1 MQVSPVRA
9 KTPTSTYPFGWFD
22 WFCLWY
28 PPAWLI
34 LFNRHWQHYK
44 PDPDGWNGLEYALFL
59 IPGGFYLAFLLRWLR
74 LWLLRRVFQH
84 PDCSAQELLPD
95 PAYQQA
101 FRQEILI
108 PIVHRYF
115 RGTLRQVENLPPNS
129 PIIIAMNHAGMCFP
143 WDFVSLALLLSEQ
156 RGWSVQPLAHPLFF
170 DHPWL
175 KWWLPKG
182 WAQVLGGIRAERE
195 SFETA
200 LNSSGSAHHQTQ
212 EFALLYAPEGWRGL
226 AKGWHQRYELAGFDS
241 SFVRLSVRHQVPIV
255 PVLCVGSERLHP
267 FTSNVNW
274 LARRFKMP
282 MFPLSPLIPI
292 FVLFPSM
299 GIWAVRT
306 QLQYYIQPL
315 WQPWDSL
322 SSDPTQIRQSILH
335 RLARELRS
343 RMQATLNQL
352 LGRVDSR

>member
-1 MQVSPVRA
+1 MQVSTVCA
-9 KTPTSTYPFGWFD
+9 KSPASPYPFGWFD

-59 IPGGFYLAFLLRWLR
+59 LPGGFYLALLLRWLR
-74 LWLLRRVFQH
+74 LWVLRQFFQH
-84 PDCSAQELLPD
+84 PDLSQQEPLPD
-95 PAYQQA
+95 PHYQQA
-101 FRQEILI
+101 FRQEII
-108 PIVHRYF
+108 TPIVHRYF
-115 RGTLRQVENLPPNS
+115 RGTLHQVENLPASGPV
-129 PIIIAMNHAGMCFP
+129 IIALNHAGMCFP
-143 WDFVSLALLLSEQ
+143 WDFVSLALLLGEQ
-156 RGWSVQPLAHPLFF
+156 RNWFVQPLAHPLFF

-175 KWWLPKG
+175 RWWLPKG
-182 WAQVLGGIRAERE
+182 WAQALGGIRAERE

-200 LNSSGSAHHQTQ
+200 LDSSSSPQAQ
-212 EFALLYAPEGWRGL
+212 EFAVLYAPEGWRGL
-226 AKGWHQRYELAGFDS
+226 AKGWQQRYQLARFDS

-255 PVLCVGSERLHP
+255 PVVCVGSEWLHP

-292 FVLFPSM
+292 FILFPSM

-306 QLQYYIQPL
+306 RLQYYIQSP
-315 WQPWDSL
+315 WRPWDNLQDS
-322 SSDPTQIRQSILH
+322 TQIRQSVLH
-335 RLARELRS
+335 RLAGELRS
-343 RMQATLNQL
+343 QMQATLNRL
-352 LGRVDSR
+352 LGRNRRD

>member
-1 MQVSPVRA
+1 MQI
-9 KTPTSTYPFGWFD
+9 STAREKAPAFSYQFGWFD

-59 IPGGFYLAFLLRWLR
+59 IPGGFYVALLLRWLR
-74 LWLLRRVFQH
+74 LWLVRKVLRQ
-84 PDCSAQELLPD
+84 PDRTDQDLSPD
-95 PAYQQA
+95 PIYQEA
-101 FRQEILI
+101 FRQEII
-108 PIVHRYF
+108 RPIVHHYF
-115 RGTLRQVENLPPNS
+115 RGTLCQVENLPPS
-129 PIIIAMNHAGMCFP
+129 GPVIIAMNHAGMCFP
-143 WDFVSLALLLSEQ
+143 WDFVSLSLLLGEQ
-156 RGWSVQPLAHPLFF
+156 RNWFVQPLAHPLFF

-200 LNSSGSAHHQTQ
+200 LNSSSSPHHQNQ

-226 AKGWHQRYELAGFDS
+226 AKGWHQRHEFARFDS
-241 SFVRLSVRHQVPIV
+241 SFVQLSIRHQVPIV
-255 PVLCVGSERLHP
+255 PVVCVGSEWLHP

-306 QLQYYIQPL
+306 QLRYYVQPL
-315 WQPWDSL
+315 WQPWNHSNL
-322 SSDPTQIRQSILH
+322 EKTQIRQSVLH
-335 RLARELRS
+335 RLAGDLRS
-343 RMQATLNQL
+343 QMQVTLNQL
-352 LGRVDSR
+352 LKQM

>member
-1 MQVSPVRA
+1 VQVSTVRA
-9 KTPTSTYPFGWFD
+9 NASAPSYSFGWFD

-44 PDPDGWNGLEYALFL
+44 SDPTGWNGIEYTLFL
-59 IPGGFYLAFLLRWLR
+59 LPGGFYIALLLRWFR
-74 LWLLRRVFQH
+74 LWFRQQVLHRSLPESQDV
-84 PDCSAQELLPD
+84 EPD

-101 FRQEILI
+101 FRQEII
-108 PIVHRYF
+108 APIVHYYF
-115 RGTLRQVENLPPNS
+115 RGELHQVDDLPLAGPV
-129 PIIIAMNHAGMCFP
+129 ILAMNHAGMCFP
-143 WDFVSLALLLSEQ
+143 WDFVSLAFLLGEQ
-156 RGWSVQPLAHPLFF
+156 RDWFVQPLAHPLFF

-182 WAQVLGGIRAERE
+182 WAQVLGGVRAERE

-200 LNSSGSAHHQTQ
+200 LSCPKANGQ
-212 EFALLYAPEGWRGL
+212 EQNFAVLYAPEGWRGL
-226 AKGWHQRYELAGFDS
+226 AKGWQQRYKLAGFDS
-241 SFVRLSVRHQVPIV
+241 SFVRLSVRYQVPIV
-255 PVLCVGSERLHP
+255 PVVCVGSEWLHP

-299 GIWAVRT
+299 GVWATRT
-306 QLQYYIQPL
+306 RLQYYLQSS
-315 WQPWDSL
+315 WQPWERL
-322 SSDPTQIRQSILH
+322 EPEQVRQSILH

-343 RMQATLNQL
+343 RMQGALNQQV
-352 LGRVDSR
+352 GRGSGEE

>member
-1 MQVSPVRA
+1 MQVSTAGEKAPA
-9 KTPTSTYPFGWFD
+9 LSYQFGWFD

-44 PDPDGWNGLEYALFL
+44 PDPDGWNGLEFALFL
-59 IPGGFYLAFLLRWLR
+59 IPGGFYLALLLRWLR
-74 LWLLRRVFQH
+74 LWLVRKVLRQ
-84 PDCSAQELLPD
+84 PDRPDQDLSPD
-95 PAYQQA
+95 PIYQEA
-101 FRQEILI
+101 FRQEII
-108 PIVHRYF
+108 KPIVHHYF
-115 RGTLRQVENLPPNS
+115 RGTLCQVENLPPS
-129 PIIIAMNHAGMCFP
+129 GPVMIAMNHAGMCFP
-143 WDFVSLALLLSEQ
+143 WDFVSLALLLGEQ
-156 RGWSVQPLAHPLFF
+156 RNWFVRPLAHPLFF

-200 LNSSGSAHHQTQ
+200 LSSSSSPHRHNQ

-226 AKGWHQRYELAGFDS
+226 AKGWHQRHELARFDS
-241 SFVRLSVRHQVPIV
+241 SFVRLSVRHHVPIV
-255 PVLCVGSERLHP
+255 PVVCVGSEWLHP

-306 QLQYYIQPL
+306 QLRYYVQPL
-315 WQPWDSL
+315 WQPWNHSNLDG
-322 SSDPTQIRQSILH
+322 TRIRQSVLH
-335 RLARELRS
+335 RLAEDLRS
-343 RMQATLNQL
+343 QMQVTLNQL
-352 LGRVDSR
+352 VTSSRR